1 VDQPPGSITKKAVAS
16 KKVSREHEHER
27 GGHIQNEKN
36 EGSNKSPLRAKGE
49 SNLGG
54 AENARCMGKAAVMSK
69 AERTRGS
76 NSRK

>member
-36 EGSNKSPLRAKGE
+36 EGKGGE
-49 SNLGG
+49 QPGG
-54 AENARCMGKAAVMSK
+54 CRKREVHGQSGGHVKGREDAR
-69 AERTRGS
+69 EQ
-76 NSRK
+76 